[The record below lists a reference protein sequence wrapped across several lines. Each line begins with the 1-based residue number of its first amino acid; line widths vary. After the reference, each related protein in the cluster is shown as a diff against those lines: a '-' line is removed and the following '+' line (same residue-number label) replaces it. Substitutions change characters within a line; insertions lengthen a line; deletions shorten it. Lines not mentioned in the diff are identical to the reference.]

1 MAKIDALRRFFLPC
15 FFPPTATTATAASAA
30 PKKRLST
37 SLRDDLEISAS
48 TTTNGGPTHDQDSPA
63 TTPDSVTPKFAAAAA
78 AAAIVAPPRPSKT
91 MVIGTIFGHRRG
103 HVWFC
108 VQQDR
113 LRNKPFLLL
122 EFPILTHQLVNEM
135 RFGLVR
141 IALECNRV
149 ELGLCPL
156 RSIPIWAMSCNGRKL
171 GFAARKKAGDSIRSM
186 LKTMQSTTV
195 GAGVM
200 PSGFGFGSGSKTE
213 EVMYMRAN
221 YEHVVGSA
229 DSESFHLINPAEFPG
244 QELSIFLLRSP
255 NMGNQ

>member
-15 FFPPTATTATAASAA
+15 FFPPTATTATAATAA

-48 TTTNGGPTHDQDSPA
+48 TTANGGPTHDQDSPA
-63 TTPDSVTPKFAAAAA
+63 TTPDSITPKFAAAAAA

-122 EFPILTHQLVNEM
+122 ELPILTHQLVNEM

-141 IALECNRV
+141 IALECNRMESIV
-149 ELGLCPL
+149 LSSIQDGTGSPL
-156 RSIPIWAMSCNGRKL
+156 S
-171 GFAARKKAGDSIRSM
+171 DS
-186 LKTMQSTTV
+186 STTMEASSWKV
-195 GAGVM
+195 WALG
-200 PSGFGFGSGSKTE
+200 E
-213 EVMYMRAN
+213 
-221 YEHVVGSA
+221 
-229 DSESFHLINPAEFPG
+229 
-244 QELSIFLLRSP
+244 
-255 NMGNQ
+255 MGEGRDI